1 MKNRL
6 GNYKLRLHNEYTQK
20 LINEVKKINWEGYKL
35 YLVGGIIENK
45 WDSKDIDFAVVGD
58 KVLPHLKESL
68 TKAILINPIT
78 IDIHYRKK
86 VHSAYQFIHGVL
98 SLEDRKF
105 GVSMERYKIAS
116 GVHRRFNGE
125 WEEDGLFWVS
135 PTYFNE
141 KKQKRNYTEEPML
154 IYDGTV

>member
-6 GNYKLRLHNEYTQK
+6 GNYKLRLHHEYTQK
-20 LINEVKKINWEGYKL
+20 LINEVKKINWKGYKL

-45 WDSKDIDFAVVGD
+45 WDSKDIDFAVVGN

-68 TKAILINPIT
+68 TNAILINPIV

-86 VHSAYQFIHGVL
+86 VHNSHQSIHGML

-105 GVSMERYKIAS
+105 AVSMERYKIAS
-116 GVHRRFNGE
+116 GVHRRFEGE
-125 WEEDGLFWVS
+125 WGEDGLFWVS
-135 PTYFNE
+135 PTYLNE
-141 KKQKRNYTEEPML
+141 KKQKRNYTEEPIL
-154 IYDGTV
+154 IYDGNV